1 MKLGVREVA
10 THMSVSENA
19 VFRWVERDGL
29 PATQVDGQ
37 FRFHPEA
44 VYEWATELGLPIA
57 GNPGNYLK
65 TTMKPSKLA
74 FLVTSIVCILLASLT
89 AGAQQP
95 QQPSRPARVGWM
107 SL

>member
-10 THMSVSENA
+10 THMGVSENT

-57 GNPGNYLK
+57 GNLSEHRGELA
-65 TTMKPSKLA
+65 TLLDPSD
-74 FLVTSIVCILLASLT
+74 
-89 AGAQQP
+89 P
-95 QQPSRPARVGWM
+95 RRRPRGRFCA
-107 SL
+107 